1 MSKCP
6 FKPGDYVI
14 YKPSQRG
21 HDLDDGV
28 RLEIGRKYQ
37 VMRIEKENYVVL
49 DGYQHPGG
57 GLYWTEFEKAGE

>member
-21 HDLDDGV
+21 YNLIDGV
-28 RLEIGRKYQ
+28 RPEIGRKYR
-37 VMRIEKENYVVL
+37 VLEIERDNYIVI

-57 GLYWTEFEKAGE
+57 GLYWTEFEKAV